1 MAESTAESG
10 SVMKTIQSY
19 GPTIAVAVV
28 AIAVIVGVI
37 MYFWGNKTMPKVSGF
52 SDASGNEGFFGGV
65 ALGAG
70 APDCLRT
77 SSEAAQLYS
86 MFNEKLSTT
95 AEGPEDLAELRLL
108 LSKMA
113 CFKKDLIGTAN
124 VVEATRYQ
132 AYATSMDI
140 EPIAETTS
148 RCFAKT
154 IPSRDLDII
163 LDKWS
168 KRSQTLVLRLCT
180 SMNMNESQLSSAEA
194 LLNALVKD
202 VGDVARSVCLAGTPT
217 IGGQPVGRELSGVEP
232 PSLQELRPYKGYY

>member
-1 MAESTAESG
+1 
-10 SVMKTIQSY
+10 MKTIQSY

-113 CFKKDLIGTAN
+113 CFKKDLMGTAN

-168 KRSQTLVLRLCT
+168 KRAQTLVLRLCT

>member
-1 MAESTAESG
+1 
-10 SVMKTIQSY
+10 
-19 GPTIAVAVV
+19 
-28 AIAVIVGVI
+28 
-37 MYFWGNKTMPKVSGF
+37 
-52 SDASGNEGFFGGV
+52 
-65 ALGAG
+65 
-70 APDCLRT
+70 
-77 SSEAAQLYS
+77 

-154 IPSRDLDII
+154 IPVRDLDII

-168 KRSQTLVLRLCT
+168 KRAQTLVLRLCT
-180 SMNMNESQLSSAEA
+180 SMNMNESQLSSAEV

>member
-1 MAESTAESG
+1 
-10 SVMKTIQSY
+10 
-19 GPTIAVAVV
+19 
-28 AIAVIVGVI
+28 
-37 MYFWGNKTMPKVSGF
+37 
-52 SDASGNEGFFGGV
+52 
-65 ALGAG
+65 
-70 APDCLRT
+70 
-77 SSEAAQLYS
+77 

-132 AYATSMDI
+132 AYATSTDI

-154 IPSRDLDII
+154 IPVRDLDII

-168 KRSQTLVLRLCT
+168 KRAQTLILRLCT
-180 SMNMNESQLSSAEA
+180 SMNMNELQLSSAES

-202 VGDVARSVCLAGTPT
+202 VGDVAHSVCLAGTPT